1 VIPQVKNAV
10 RRAIAAGLERSGYT
24 GEMNE
29 EAGAAVAAA
38 LGARRR
44 SVAVRSSVAFAGHQ
58 LVWPSVGRA
67 RLVPTEVPAPAHGQ
81 VTIEVLASCVSPGTE
96 RAQYL
101 RLPNARPILPF
112 SPGYS
117 AAGRVA
123 VVGRGVSGLTIGDLV
138 AVPRLQ
144 HTSVATIPAANAVA
158 VSAGVPGSEAAFVY
172 LAVIAGYGL
181 LCGGLEAGDDVCV
194 IGAGPIGAAA
204 QRLAAARGAR
214 TTTVIARSAASEA
227 VARRGRADR
236 FVFAGASDEIAE
248 LGASIVVDATGAPD
262 TLALAVAAVRT
273 GGRIVLLGSPR
284 GVTGALRLGTIRRRG
299 IELVGAHIS
308 SSIRRGREDGVDVVH
323 EQSAQFLCELAGG
336 LVTVADLTGDPIAP
350 MDCDDF
356 YRSLA
361 ERARPAHFAWSELAD
376 ADRFRRVRVWRA
388 PRVGGRGLSYEGNQL
403 PPSTDLRSRVE
414 AELADPFRHASG
426 HLRVGL
432 LGCGD
437 IGLANAA
444 AVTRAPNTELTVCF
458 DPNGALA
465 EDVARKFGCAAASSS
480 DELLAHSGLD
490 AVLIAAPHHLH
501 APLAIAAAEAGL
513 HVLVEKPLANDLTS
527 AISIAE
533 ATKRAGVECTVCFPF
548 RLEPGVLAARLLFEA
563 GAIGEFAGCT
573 VMYRADKPE
582 SYWLSGYSNRASSD
596 WRRDRAS
603 AGGGVLV
610 MNLPHYVD
618 LIRYVAG
625 GIEVDAVTA
634 MEAPGGGEI
643 DDAMTVAVRFSNGS
657 VGTIAGDARSR
668 GRVPTEFMIGGSAG
682 TIVLEPRGYVFP
694 GRSAA
699 GLTGARWHALPE
711 TPAQDVRAIFVSRFA
726 TAVDRGERPEV
737 GIDDALAVQA
747 FLEAA
752 YVSSRSGVSVRPADL
767 FTAGAS

>member
-1 VIPQVKNAV
+1 MIPQVKNAV
-10 RRAIAAGLERSGYT
+10 RRAISAGLERSGYT

-38 LGARRR
+38 LGARRH
-44 SVAVRSSVAFAGHQ
+44 SVAVGSSVAFAGHQ

-67 RLVPTEVPAPAHGQ
+67 RLVPIEVPAPARDE

-101 RLPNARPILPF
+101 RLPNARPTLPF

-123 VVGRGVSGLTIGDLV
+123 AVGRGVSELTPGDLV
-138 AVPRLQ
+138 VVPRL
-144 HTSVATIPAANAVA
+144 HHASVATIPAAGAIAVPP
-158 VSAGVPGSEAAFVY
+158 GVPVTEAAFVY

-181 LCGGLEAGDDVCV
+181 VCSELEAGEGVCV

-204 QRLAAARGAR
+204 QRLAAARGAG
-214 TTTVIARSAASEA
+214 TTTVVARSTASEA
-227 VARRGRADR
+227 VAHAGHADR
-236 FVFAGASDEIAE
+236 FVFADAADEIAE
-248 LGASIVVDATGAPD
+248 IGASVVVDATGAPD
-262 TLALAVAAVRT
+262 ALATAIAAVRT
-273 GGRIVLLGSPR
+273 GGRVVLLGSPR
-284 GVTGALRLGTIRRRG
+284 GVTESLPLGTIRRKRA
-299 IELVGAHIS
+299 ELVGAHIS
-308 SSIRRGREDGVDVVH
+308 SSVRRGRLDGIDLVR
-323 EQSAQFLCELAGG
+323 EQSKSFLRELADGR
-336 LVTVADLTGDPIAP
+336 VVVADLAGDPVDP
-350 MDCDDF
+350 MDCDHF

-361 ERARPAHFAWSELAD
+361 EQARPAHFAWSELSD
-376 ADRFRRVRVWRA
+376 SDRLRRVRVWRA
-388 PRVGGRGLSYEGNQL
+388 PRVGGRGLSSEHNQL
-403 PPSTDLRSRVE
+403 PPS
-414 AELADPFRHASG
+414 AELRRRVDAELTDPFRHASG
-426 HLRVGL
+426 RLRIGL

-444 AVTRAPNTELTVCF
+444 AVTRAPNTELAVCF
-458 DPNGALA
+458 DPNEALA
-465 EDVARKFGCAAASSS
+465 EDIARTFGCDAASSS
-480 DELLAHSGLD
+480 DELLAHPGLD

-513 HVLVEKPLANDLTS
+513 HVLIEKPLANDLAS

-533 ATKRAGVECTVCFPF
+533 AAKRAGVECTVCFPF
-548 RLEPGVLAARLLFEA
+548 RLEPGVLAARLLYEE

-573 VMYRADKPE
+573 VFYRADKPAA
-582 SYWLSGYSNRASSD
+582 YWLSGYSNRASSD

-603 AGGGVLV
+603 AGGGVLA

-625 GIEVDAVTA
+625 GVEVDAVTA
-634 MEAPGGGEI
+634 MEAPGGDEI

-668 GRVPTEFMIGGSAG
+668 GRVPTEFMIGGTAG
-682 TIVLEPRGYVFP
+682 TIVLEPRGYVFS
-694 GRSAA
+694 GRSVA
-699 GLTGARWHALPE
+699 GLAGARWHALPE
-711 TPAQDVRAIFVSRFA
+711 TPTQDVRAVFVSRFA
-726 TAVDRGERPEV
+726 TAVDHGERPEV

-752 YVSSRSGVSVRPADL
+752 YESSKRGVSVRPADL
-767 FTAGAS
+767 LAAGWS